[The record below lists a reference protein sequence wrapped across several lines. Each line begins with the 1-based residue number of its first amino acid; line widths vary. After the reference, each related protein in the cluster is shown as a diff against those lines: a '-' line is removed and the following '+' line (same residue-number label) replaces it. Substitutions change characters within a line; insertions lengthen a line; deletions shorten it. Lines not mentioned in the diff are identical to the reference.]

1 MTESQWRLEDALG
14 DSMRSAL
21 KSSAVALA
29 AICLLPLGAGAAEIE
44 RPATFNPNNIPGIRA
59 SGPNYTI
66 ANPVRSDGFL
76 RIYSVRSPYGDF
88 QVVSD
93 AMMQRRIREFAAI
106 AEIDKLTES
115 AEFNKAMADAGLAPL
130 KFAGQLVV
138 NPVEAI
144 GNTLAGIGNQIGQI
158 GSGINNAGKSQD
170 TAFGGF
176 GADQKRRELAAKLG
190 VDPYTDFE
198 PLQARMQKIS
208 QAAAS
213 GGLIVSGAMMAIPG
227 AVGIVVSNAGT
238 SSRVYDSVRD
248 RTAAQL
254 MDINRE
260 KMVAMGL
267 DQPTADALL
276 QNRNYSPLDM
286 TSMVSS
292 LEVVPVPGRAEF
304 MRRAVSVNRRD
315 AAVFNRRYTEM
326 VADFHQKTGAV
337 TSFVSAGDFPFNQTR
352 NGTVVGI
359 WPVDAM
365 SWTEN
370 TRRAMTNAAGAIRNA
385 RLGRPE
391 LRVSGQITPHAREGL
406 QELGFAIA
414 NNSRR

>member
-1 MTESQWRLEDALG
+1 
-14 DSMRSAL
+14 MRSAWNYCL
-21 KSSAVALA
+21 AALA
-29 AICLLPLGAGAAEIE
+29 VSAAPAFAAEIE

-59 SGPNYTI
+59 QGPNYSI
-66 ANPVRSDGFL
+66 AAPVRSDGFL
-76 RIYSVRSPYGDF
+76 RIYSVRSSYGDF

-93 AMMQRRIREFAAI
+93 AMMQRRMRELAAT

-115 AEFNKAMADAGLAPL
+115 AEFNKAMAEAGLAPL

-144 GNTLAGIGNQIGQI
+144 NSTLAGIGNQIGQI
-158 GSGINNAGKSQD
+158 GSGISNAGKSQD
-170 TAFGGF
+170 APFGGF
-176 GADQKRRELAAKLG
+176 GADQKRRQLAAKLG

-198 PLQARMQKIS
+198 PLQVRMQKIS
-208 QAAAS
+208 QAAAT
-213 GGLIVSGAMMAIPG
+213 GGLIVQGAMMAIPG

-238 SSRVYDSVRD
+238 SGRVYDSVRD

-254 MDINRE
+254 MDMNRE
-260 KMVAMGL
+260 KMLAMGL
-267 DQPTADALL
+267 DRPSADALL
-276 QNRNYSPLDM
+276 QNRNYTPLDM

-292 LEVVPVPGRAEF
+292 LEVVPVPGRADF
-304 MRRAVSVNRRD
+304 MRRAISVNRRD

-337 TSFVSAGDFPFNQTR
+337 TSYVSAGDFPFNQTR
-352 NGTVVGI
+352 TGNVVGI

-370 TRRAMTNAAGAIRNA
+370 TRRSMTSAAGAIRSGG
-385 RLGRPE
+385 LGRPE
-391 LRVSGQITPHAREGL
+391 LRVSGQITPRAREGL
-406 QELGFAIA
+406 QELGFTIA
-414 NNSRR
+414 DGSAAPKKR

>member
-1 MTESQWRLEDALG
+1 MRL
-14 DSMRSAL
+14 SV
-21 KSSAVALA
+21 KSSLVAVATALV
-29 AICLLPLGAGAAEIE
+29 LPMAVNAAEIE
-44 RPATFNPNNIPGIRA
+44 RPATFNPNQIPGIRA
-59 SGPNYTI
+59 AGPNYTI
-66 ANPVRSDGFL
+66 SAPVRSDGFL
-76 RIYSVRSPYGDF
+76 RIYNVRSPYGDF
-88 QVVSD
+88 VVVSD
-93 AMMQRRIREFAAI
+93 AMMRVRIRELAAV

-115 AEFNKAMADAGLAPL
+115 NEFNRALGEAGLAPL

-138 NPVEAI
+138 NPVQAI
-144 GNTLAGIGNQIGQI
+144 GNTLNGIGNQIGQI
-158 GSGINNAGKSQD
+158 GSSIHNAGKTRD
-170 TAFGGF
+170 AAFGGF

-190 VDPYTDFE
+190 VDPYSDFE
-198 PLQARMQKIS
+198 PLQSRMQKIS
-208 QAAAS
+208 QAAAA
-213 GGLIVSGAMMAIPG
+213 GGLVVTGAMMAIPG

-238 SSRVYDSVRD
+238 SSRVADSLRD

-254 MDINRE
+254 MDMNRE

-267 DQPTADALL
+267 DVQTADQLL
-276 QNRNYSPLDM
+276 QNVNYTPLDM

-292 LEVVPVPGRAEF
+292 LEAVPVAGRAEF
-304 MRRAVSVNRRD
+304 MRRAVSVNRRE

-337 TSFVSAGDFPFNQTR
+337 TSFVSAGELPFNQTR

-370 TRRAMTNAAGAIRNA
+370 TRRSMTNASAAIRRAN
-385 RLGRPE
+385 LGKPE
-391 LRVSGQITPHAREGL
+391 LRVSGQITPRAREGL

-414 NNSRR
+414 DQRKR